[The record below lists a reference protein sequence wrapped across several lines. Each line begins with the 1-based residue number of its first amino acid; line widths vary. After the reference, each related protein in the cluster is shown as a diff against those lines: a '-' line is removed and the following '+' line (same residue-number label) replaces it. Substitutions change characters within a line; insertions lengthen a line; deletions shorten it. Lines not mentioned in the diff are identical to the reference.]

1 MSAEGLRSTINRK
14 RPILVPIMRGFARGV
29 VRRRAE
35 FRHHVVREA
44 WTVAKRFGAEGVENI
59 ELREIPCVQ
68 DVVVEGYIDDYQR
81 LVIAALARGLECQTF
96 FEIGTSSGRTSWI
109 LARTNPDL
117 WVFTL
122 DLPPGS
128 TPQEAALNLGPD
140 DRVFLRDA
148 TCGHAFHG
156 TPEATRIEQLSG
168 DSGTFDFSP
177 WEGKIDFVYV
187 DGAHT
192 YEYVK
197 SDTENALRMLSPTGT
212 IVWDD
217 YTTGDAVYNFIT
229 DLAPALD
236 RTVYHVFGTRMVIYS
251 RRDFVHR
258 LPFSNFTSIPAV

>member
-1 MSAEGLRSTINRK
+1 MSAKGLRSTISRK

-81 LVIAALARGLECQTF
+81 LVIAALARGLDCQTF

-117 WVFTL
+117 HVFTL

-128 TPQEAALNLGPD
+128 TPQQAALELGPD
-140 DRVFLRDA
+140 DR
-148 TCGHAFHG
+148 
-156 TPEATRIEQLSG
+156 
-168 DSGTFDFSP
+168 
-177 WEGKIDFVYV
+177 
-187 DGAHT
+187 
-192 YEYVK
+192 
-197 SDTENALRMLSPTGT
+197 
-212 IVWDD
+212 
-217 YTTGDAVYNFIT
+217 
-229 DLAPALD
+229 
-236 RTVYHVFGTRMVIYS
+236 
-251 RRDFVHR
+251 
-258 LPFSNFTSIPAV
+258 